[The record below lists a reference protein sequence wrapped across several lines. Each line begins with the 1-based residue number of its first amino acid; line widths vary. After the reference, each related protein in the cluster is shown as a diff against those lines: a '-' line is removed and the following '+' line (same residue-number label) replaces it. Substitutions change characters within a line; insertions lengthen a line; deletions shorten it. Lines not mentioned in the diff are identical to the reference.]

1 MDSNLRFKTLAMA
14 AMVDG
19 EIQPEERILLLN
31 LAKRMGLPLQD
42 SHAILNKVHHDPDF
56 VPPIPAHPSERVTL
70 FMEFAD
76 ILAADGVI
84 QDSEM
89 KILKRIAPSFGFQE
103 DKVERI
109 SEMAKASTARL
120 LKILSENE
128 S

>member
-1 MDSNLRFKTLAMA
+1 MDATLRFTALVSA

-19 EIQPEERILLLN
+19 EVQPEERTLLLN
-31 LAKRMGLPLQD
+31 SAKRMGLPLQET
-42 SHAILNKVHHDPDF
+42 HAILNKVHHDPDF
-56 VPPIPAHPSERVTL
+56 VPPVPAHPSERVTL
-70 FMEFAD
+70 FMELAD
-76 ILAADGVI
+76 ILAADGIV

-89 KILKRIAPSFGFQE
+89 KVLKRIAPAFGFQE

-120 LKILSENE
+120 LKILSDND

>member
-1 MDSNLRFKTLAMA
+1 
-14 AMVDG
+14 
-19 EIQPEERILLLN
+19 
-31 LAKRMGLPLQD
+31 
-42 SHAILNKVHHDPDF
+42 
-56 VPPIPAHPSERVTL
+56 
-70 FMEFAD
+70 MEFAD

-109 SEMAKASTARL
+109 FEMAKASTARL